1 MGVCFDPECS
11 LITMGKEFKM
21 NVFGKLVS
29 QNVNMEGNFKLETL
43 FHCSK
48 IGSRKVSAGE
58 KWIFRKKITNMTA
71 EVYESTNAPRKEKN
85 NIFEL

>member
-1 MGVCFDPECS
+1 
-11 LITMGKEFKM
+11 MGKEFKM

-58 KWIFRKKITNMTA
+58 KWIFRKKNKKI
-71 EVYESTNAPRKEKN
+71 
-85 NIFEL
+85 